1 MQTRKKTTAK
11 ATAGDPEGA
20 AIAAMAKDS
29 AACLKVFEQY
39 RQRFAAHQEALASA
53 AKSAPV
59 AATLRDSKG
68 GVTNYTVAEW
78 AADHA
83 QELGEDLKTA
93 IETLQRMPQDFAAD
107 LRRFVAEQQAE
118 QDRWRIEREID
129 EFPAKLAA
137 LEVELA
143 GKKLQLAAL
152 RELRDREKSAA

>member
-11 ATAGDPEGA
+11 ATAVDPEGA
-20 AIAAMAKDS
+20 GIAAMAKDA
-29 AACLKVFEQY
+29 AACLKVLEQY
-39 RQRFAAHQEALASA
+39 RQCFATHQEALSSA

-59 AATLRDSKG
+59 AATLRPNKG
-68 GVTNYTVAEW
+68 GVYNHTVAQW

-107 LRRFVAEQQAE
+107 LRRYVAEQQAE
-118 QDRWRIEREID
+118 QDRWRLEREID
-129 EFPAKLAA
+129 EFPARMAA